1 MGACSAYTSH
11 NPNVP
16 DALTPTVALSV
27 GGDFLGEITNF
38 PLPGGDNKNLGA
50 WLKISSFI
58 FFFSDLIPI
67 NLKTFPSCEGVQVWQ
82 KIK

>member
-58 FFFSDLIPI
+58 FFFQWSNPYKFE
-67 NLKTFPSCEGVQVWQ
+67 NFPQLWGGTGLTEN
-82 KIK
+82 

>member
-11 NPNVP
+11 NPNVA

-58 FFFSDLIPI
+58 FFQWSNPYKFENFTQLWGGTGLTE
-67 NLKTFPSCEGVQVWQ
+67 N
-82 KIK
+82 